1 MKHKSQSISPVR
13 FHKLKSLPK
22 SQPKPKRIYKAN
34 YKKQNNSKKKL
45 PPLLQNQL
53 DLLYNQMISSSTNPL
68 NLKWI
73 NNFKNLIKT
82 NQCFNLNVIT
92 SENIIP
98 KSKNNFGSLLLKK
111 NKFWLLYIE
120 YFHSLLNLNNLVS
133 IMKTAVKYMCTKEQI
148 LTLQKAFS
156 CKIKQLKISMNEINN
171 YCTKNNITIN
181 ENDLNYEYLLAS
193 QMKGQIH
200 EVIHPGNM
208 HKQMDYEDKNEPK
221 IKLESKSREQT
232 DISMTGISQESSFQM
247 NKSDI
252 LMDKVNYS
260 QISNS
265 GKEKYKQLFSQQT
278 GIDNTKILGEL
289 QQLQNI
295 IEDIPTKHK
304 NKNDIDFIFEASE
317 AQSINP
323 LLQLLGNDSKTKS
336 FSISNE
342 GDNVFVTEPLSFNL
356 SNAENNFLQEE
367 DSYVCYLQQK
377 AQEKGE
383 ELSNFWKSN
392 FNINTIDEKVLSLTT
407 PMHKKRNVNIK
418 YNDEEN
424 IFNLD
429 YDL

>member
-1 MKHKSQSISPVR
+1 
-13 FHKLKSLPK
+13 
-22 SQPKPKRIYKAN
+22 
-34 YKKQNNSKKKL
+34 
-45 PPLLQNQL
+45 
-53 DLLYNQMISSSTNPL
+53 
-68 NLKWI
+68 
-73 NNFKNLIKT
+73 
-82 NQCFNLNVIT
+82 
-92 SENIIP
+92 
-98 KSKNNFGSLLLKK
+98 
-111 NKFWLLYIE
+111 
-120 YFHSLLNLNNLVS
+120 
-133 IMKTAVKYMCTKEQI
+133 MKTAVKYMCRKEQI

-193 QMKGQIH
+193 PIKGQIH

-208 HKQMDYEDKNEPK
+208 HKQMNYEDKNEPK
-221 IKLESKSREQT
+221 IKLESKSREQADT
-232 DISMTGISQESSFQM
+232 SMTSTSQESSFQM

-252 LMDKVNYS
+252 LIDKVNYS

-295 IEDIPTKHK
+295 IEDIPTKHN
-304 NKNDIDFIFEASE
+304 NKNDMDFIFEASE

-323 LLQLLGNDSKTKS
+323 LLQLLGDNSKTKS

-392 FNINTIDEKVLSLTT
+392 FKTNTIDEKVLSLTT
-407 PMHKKRNVNIK
+407 PMRKKRNVNIK
-418 YNDEEN
+418 YNDEED